1 MSVACK
7 INCSCLFDGNNNSM
21 IVFFHGQSFHVS
33 DLSFS
38 FVKMLALFLS
48 LLDLIVAIPFCD
60 KLNCSTDIIM

>member
-7 INCSCLFDGNNNSM
+7 ISLFDGNNNSM
-21 IVFFHGQSFHVS
+21 IVLLHGQSFHVS

-48 LLDLIVAIPFCD
+48 LLDLIVTIPFCD